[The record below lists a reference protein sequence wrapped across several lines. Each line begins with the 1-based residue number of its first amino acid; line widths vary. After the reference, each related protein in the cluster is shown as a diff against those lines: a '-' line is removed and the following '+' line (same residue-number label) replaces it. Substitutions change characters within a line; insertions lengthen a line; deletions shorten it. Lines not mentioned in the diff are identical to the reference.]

1 MLFCFPCSRTTIN
14 HVPYFMKRY
23 FLLFASFAI
32 ASFSFAQT
40 KPSVGVRAGVTYAG
54 LQGDAV
60 NSLTGLI
67 DFSNGAVTTGSKPG
81 LFGGAYVNIP
91 VSEKFSIEPAVYYAQ
106 KGYEMRGSFS
116 VKGAEFLSANARAQ
130 LNTSYIDVPVLAK
143 VNVSGLQ
150 LFAGPQVSYLADA
163 KLRMTAGALGFNII
177 NNTMDAKNQF
187 NEWDVAL
194 TGGIGYQLSNGLN
207 ITASYDHGLSRV
219 DRNQNFDARNR
230 AFKVG
235 LGFKF

>member
-1 MLFCFPCSRTTIN
+1 
-14 HVPYFMKRY
+14 MKRY
-23 FLLFASFAI
+23 FLLFASFAFAGI
-32 ASFSFAQT
+32 SFAQT
-40 KPSVGVRAGVTYAG
+40 KPSVSVKAGVTYAG

-60 NSLTGLI
+60 NSVNGLI
-67 DFSNGAVTTGSKPG
+67 DFANGAITTGSKPG
-81 LFGGAYVNIP
+81 VFGGASVNIP
-91 VSEKFSIEPAVYYAQ
+91 LSKEFSIEPGVFYAQ

-143 VNVSGLQ
+143 VNLSGLQ

-163 KLRMTAGALGFNII
+163 KLRTRAGALGFNII
-177 NNTMDAKNQF
+177 NSTTDAKNQF

-194 TGGIGYQLSNGLN
+194 TGGVGYQFGNGVN
-207 ITASYDHGLSRV
+207 ITAAYDHGLSRV
-219 DRNQNFDARNR
+219 DRNRNFDAQNR